1 MKYFVQE
8 DTFSLD
14 QEAPKI
20 RDHMSFRDFEIPITS
35 QEYLNMGR
43 GNESLPNV
51 LDYIAQKIEDLHPNN
66 SDANPLTSFPG
77 SNHSEEQA
85 KMMEK
90 SKRIIKREK
99 AKTRKASKNQE
110 ASTNTQNSNNELNDR
125 IALEIGSLD
134 NVDDKSKKKKVQMI
148 RNRISAQNSRD
159 RKKAYIYSLESENL
173 ELREEKAKLLAR
185 IAELE
190 AKGVAGSGLCRACG
204 AGLEPSTE
212 HTHNEDYSDG
222 VFSGGLSPVSRGY
235 FTLLSVLSV
244 FVIVALVSVKQGGSP
259 ADAMTMLQ
267 QSNHRLLTGSEVVLA
282 NPEVTKNTQSNF
294 APPPVSCDPK
304 YQFENKR
311 LWTKFANLKKE
322 FEEKMKQCGKC
333 LEKNNSEEHHAK
345 PAAGNK
351 KFLAADNN
359 KQLATIDYFAP
370 PPATT
375 SSLFCPSGI
384 IIEQANA
391 AQVTN
396 QPLTNL
402 ANSQWLQVFL
412 PKQNLTHAGGSA
424 ESEQPMFV
432 VKQEDGEMQDE
443 DETGGKM
450 LELICKIQNVREV
463 TM

>member
-1 MKYFVQE
+1 MKYFVQD

-14 QEAPKI
+14 HEAPKI
-20 RDHMSFRDFEIPITS
+20 RDHMSFKDFEIPITS

-77 SNHSEEQA
+77 SNHSEEQH

-110 ASTNTQNSNNELNDR
+110 ASTNNSNNELNDR
-125 IALEIGSLD
+125 IALEVGTLD
-134 NVDDKSKKKKVQMI
+134 NMDDKSKKKKVQMI

-159 RKKAYIYSLESENL
+159 RKKAYIFSLESENAD
-173 ELREEKAKLLAR
+173 LREEKAKLLAR

-190 AKGVAGSGLCRACG
+190 AKGISVTGSALCRACG

-212 HTHNEDYSDG
+212 HSADMDSDG
-222 VFSGGLSPVSRGY
+222 AFSGGLSPISRGY

-259 ADAMTMLQ
+259 ADAMMMLQ
-267 QSNHRLLTGSEVVLA
+267 QPNHRLLTGSEVVLA
-282 NPEVTKNTQSNF
+282 NPEVTKNAQGNYS
-294 APPPVSCDPK
+294 PPPVSCDPK
-304 YQFENKR
+304 YQFENKQ

-322 FEEKMKQCGKC
+322 FDEKMKQCGKC
-333 LEKNNSEEHHAK
+333 LEKNHSEEAHVK
-345 PAAGNK
+345 PTANK
-351 KFLAADNN
+351 KFLSADNN
-359 KQLATIDYFAP
+359 KQLATLDYYSP
-370 PPATT
+370 PKQAT

-384 IIEQANA
+384 IIEPANTA
-391 AQVTN
+391 TQMN
-396 QPLTNL
+396 NPPLTNL

-412 PKQNLTHAGGSA
+412 PKQNLSHVGGPA
-424 ESEQPMFV
+424 DVEQPMFV
-432 VKQEDGEMQDE
+432 VKQEEGEMQDE
-443 DETGGKM
+443 DETSGKM